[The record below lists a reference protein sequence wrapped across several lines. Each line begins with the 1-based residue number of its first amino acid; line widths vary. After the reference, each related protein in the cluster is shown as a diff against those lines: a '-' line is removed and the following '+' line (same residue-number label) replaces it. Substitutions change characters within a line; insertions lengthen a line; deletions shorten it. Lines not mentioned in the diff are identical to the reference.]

1 MSEGEDTTVKKIT
14 VTVKTPKEKQ
24 TVEIHENAS
33 ISEFKEEVAKQFNA
47 QPAQLCLIFAG
58 KIMKDQDT
66 LASHN
71 IKDGLTVHLVIKS
84 NASQNNAS
92 TNTSTNTNSSQTPQR
107 PPADINASPFNLG
120 MLGGLPGMESM
131 GFSSANF
138 MELQQRMQRELLDN
152 PEMLRNL
159 VDSPMVQQMMSDPA
173 HMRQLIMAN
182 PQMQQLVERHP
193 EINHMLNNPEVLRQ
207 TMEMARNPSMLQELM
222 RTQDRALSNL
232 ESIPGGYS
240 ALQRMYRDVQE
251 PFMNAATEEFSRNT
265 FAASNDSGGEQN
277 PQQGQENRD
286 PLPNPWSGSTGTNTS
301 DSSTNTRSSPASG
314 GIPNPG
320 VGAGLFGNEAMNSMM
335 QQMIENPQIMQNI
348 MNTPYFQSTLQ
359 AMTSNPSMAS
369 NLLGNNPLLANNPEL
384 QSQFRSMMPA
394 FLQQMSNPAVQEM
407 TTNPNVLSALD
418 QIQRGLEA
426 LRTNMPNAGGALGGQ
441 SFFPSSTTNSTPNT
455 DSTVPNNAPSNETN
469 FADLMRRMMSQIP
482 DVSNPVANAQSPEE
496 RYSSQLEQL
505 SAMGFVN
512 REANLQALIATFG
525 DINAAVERL
534 LSSGQ
539 LST

>member
-1 MSEGEDTTVKKIT
+1 MSDGEEVVVKKIT

-24 TVEIHENAS
+24 TVEVQENAT
-33 ISEFKEEVAKQFNA
+33 ISEFKEIVAKQFNA
-47 QPAQLCLIFAG
+47 QTAQLCLIFAG

-71 IKDGLTVHLVIKS
+71 IKDGLTVHLVIKT
-84 NASQNNAS
+84 NAPQNNATSNTSS
-92 TNTSTNTNSSQTPQR
+92 TNAGSAQTQR

-120 MLGGLPGMESM
+120 MLGGLPGMESL

-152 PEMLRNL
+152 PDMLRNL

-193 EINHMLNNPEVLRQ
+193 EINHMLNNPEILRQ

-232 ESIPGGYS
+232 ESIPGGFS

-265 FAASNDSGGEQN
+265 FAASNESGGDQN

-286 PLPNPWSGSTGTNTS
+286 PLPNPWSGSTGTNQS
-301 DSSTNTRSSPASG
+301 DSSPNVRSSPATG
-314 GIPNPG
+314 NIPTPG
-320 VGAGLFGNEAMNSMM
+320 SAGSLFGNDAMNSMM
-335 QQMIENPQIMQNI
+335 QQMIQNPQVMQNI

-359 AMTSNPSMAS
+359 AMSSNPSIANDMLS
-369 NLLGNNPLLANNPEL
+369 NNPLLANNPEL
-384 QSQFRSMMPA
+384 Q
-394 FLQQMSNPAVQEM
+394 QMGNPAVQEM
-407 TTNPNVLSALD
+407 ATNPNVLSALD
-418 QIQRGLEA
+418 QIQRGLAA
-426 LRTNMPNAGGALGGQ
+426 LRTNMPNVGGPLGGQ
-441 SFFPSSTTNSTPNT
+441 SFFPTTNTNSTPNA
-455 DSTVPNNAPSNETN
+455 DSTIPNDAAADGQENN
-469 FADLMRRMMSQIP
+469 FAELMRRMLSQIP
-482 DVSNPVANAQSPEE
+482 NNSNPVANAQPPEE

-534 LSSGQ
+534 LNSGQ

>member
-1 MSEGEDTTVKKIT
+1 MSDGEENVKKIS

-24 TVEIHENAS
+24 TVEVQENAT
-33 ISEFKEEVAKQFNA
+33 ISEFKEVVAKQFNA
-47 QPAQLCLIFAG
+47 QPSQLCLIFAG

-66 LASHN
+66 LSTHN
-71 IKDGLTVHLVIKS
+71 IKDGLTVHLVIKT
-84 NASQNNAS
+84 NAPQNNTTTSSSPNTGS
-92 TNTSTNTNSSQTPQR
+92 TQAQR

-120 MLGGLPGMESM
+120 VLGGLPGMESL
-131 GFSSANF
+131 GFNSANF

-152 PEMLRNL
+152 PDMLRNL

-173 HMRQLIMAN
+173 HMRQLILAN

-193 EINHMLNNPEVLRQ
+193 EINHMLNNPEMLRQ

-232 ESIPGGYS
+232 ESIPGGFS

-251 PFMNAATEEFSRNT
+251 PFMNAASEEFSRNT
-265 FAASNDSGGEQN
+265 FATPSESGGEQN

-286 PLPNPWSGSTGTNTS
+286 PLPNPWGGSTGTNQS
-301 DSSTNTRSSPASG
+301 DSLNGRPAPTSG
-314 GIPNPG
+314 SLPTGG
-320 VGAGLFGNEAMNSMM
+320 TAGTLFNGDTMNSMI
-335 QQMIENPQIMQNI
+335 QQMIENPQVMQGI
-348 MNTPYFQSTLQ
+348 INTPYFQSTLQ
-359 AMTSNPSMAS
+359 AMTSNPSMAN
-369 NLLGNNPLLANNPEL
+369 NLLSNNPLIANNPEL

-426 LRTNMPNAGGALGGQ
+426 LRTNMPNVGGSLGGQ
-441 SFFPSSTTNSTPNT
+441 SFFPTPNT
-455 DSTVPNNAPSNETN
+455 NTTANADSTVPNDIPSTESQENN
-469 FADLMRRMMSQIP
+469 FGELMRRMLSQVP
-482 DVSNPVANAQSPEE
+482 NNSNPSANNQPPEE

-525 DINAAVERL
+525 DVNAAVERL
-534 LSSGQ
+534 LNSGQ